1 MYIEDLIRNLAL
13 VRVGV
18 NSADLTILHSFSDQ
32 FLSDT
37 GLTEKQCGL
46 ALRILNRYYT
56 LLSQKLGG
64 DISHHL
70 TFPKYRLKIRKS
82 VTEQTVKVVRDKPTG
97 PVIEVR
103 FPFSEENVGKIRKFK
118 GDKAN
123 SGKIEWD
130 REATAWIFNLSEE
143 NIQFLVDFCSQSNFT
158 FDDEFQKYVDAVD
171 NILLDM
177 EKYAPMLAINDG
189 SLKILNSPKNMPEI
203 ETDDIVE
210 AVFQAR
216 NMGVTIWDEHVNA
229 QLGSDDLN
237 PVVARFL
244 KSSISGQFKINMD
257 EQGISALKTILQ
269 HCSPCLVIIPGGSE
283 EEKITKIYNV
293 LQGCGIEDKNMS
305 VLFRLPNETGKK
317 FNDFVKNQ
325 GLNGPISDE
334 TKIVFVSTKLPKPLI
349 KSGIKFNSII
359 NMGYAMA
366 HYTLKEYTKNHQNF
380 INFGVGIKSEE
391 VDFAKL

>member
-13 VRVGV
+13 VRIGV
-18 NSADLTILHSFSDQ
+18 NSSDLTILHSFSDQ
-32 FLSDT
+32 FLTDT

-46 ALRILNRYYT
+46 ALRILNRYYP
-56 LLSQKLGG
+56 LLAEKLGG

-82 VTEQTVKVVRDKPTG
+82 VTEQTVKIVRDQTTG

-103 FPFSEENVGKIRKFK
+103 FPYSDENVGKIRKFK
-118 GDKAN
+118 GDKN
-123 SGKIEWD
+123 NNGKIEWD
-130 REATAWIFNLSEE
+130 RESTAWVFNLSEE
-143 NIQFLVDFCSQSNFT
+143 NIQFLMDFCSQSNFT
-158 FDDEFQKYVDAVD
+158 FDDEFQKYVDTVD
-171 NILLDM
+171 NIMLDM
-177 EKYAPMLAINDG
+177 EKYAPMLAIDDG

-203 ETDDIVE
+203 ETDDIIE
-210 AVFQAR
+210 SIFQAR
-216 NMGVTIWDEHVNA
+216 NMGVTLWDDNINTY
-229 QLGSDDLN
+229 LNSDEVN
-237 PVVARFL
+237 PVIRTFL
-244 KSSISGQFKINMD
+244 KSNVSKDFKISVD
-257 EQGISALKTILQ
+257 EPGISALKTVLQ
-269 HCSPCLVIIPGGSE
+269 HCLPCLVIIPGGSE
-283 EEKITKIYNV
+283 EEKITKIHSV
-293 LQGCGIEDKNMS
+293 LQGCGVEDKNMS

-359 NMGYAMA
+359 NMGYSMA

-380 INFGVGIKSEE
+380 INFGAGVKSEDF
-391 VDFAKL
+391 DFAKL

>member
-1 MYIEDLIRNLAL
+1 MYIEDLIRQLAL
-13 VRVGV
+13 TRLGI

-32 FLSDT
+32 FLTDT

-46 ALRILNRYYT
+46 ASRILNRYYP
-56 LLSQKLGG
+56 LLSEKIGG

-82 VTEQTVKVVRDKPTG
+82 VTEQTVKVLKDHPTG

-103 FPFSEENVGKIRKFK
+103 FPYGDESVGKIRKFK
-118 GDKAN
+118 ADKTN

-130 REATAWIFNLSEE
+130 RESTAWLFNVSEQ
-143 NIQFLVDFCSQSNFT
+143 NIQFLMDFCSQSNFT
-158 FDDEFQKYVDAVD
+158 FDDEFQSYSDTIDK
-171 NILLDM
+171 ILLDM
-177 EKYAPMLAINDG
+177 EKYAPMLAIDDG
-189 SLKILNSPKNMPEI
+189 SLKILNSPKNMPKI
-203 ETDDIVE
+203 DTDDIVE
-210 AVFQAR
+210 SIFQAR
-216 NMGVTIWDEHVNA
+216 NMGVTLWDDNINTYLTSGDVNP
-229 QLGSDDLN
+229 LIRD
-237 PVVARFL
+237 FL
-244 KSSISGQFKINMD
+244 KSNISKEFKIGMD
-257 EQGISALKTILQ
+257 ETGISALKTILY
-269 HCSPCLVIIPGGSE
+269 HCSPCLVVIPGGSE
-283 EEKITKIYNV
+283 EEKISRIYTV

-359 NMGYAMA
+359 NMGYSMA

-380 INFGVGIKSEE
+380 VNFGIGVKSEGF
-391 VDFAKL
+391 DFVKL